1 MTLSTNPHEESRTRP
16 VRLTGFRHVLAA
28 TMYTIGG
35 ARRLAQETAARHE
48 GLLIAVGIGSLALV
62 HAPARDIAG
71 FCILSAVLLAMEA
84 MNTAIEVL
92 TDHVSPE
99 WSEPAKHAKDLGSLA
114 CGIMI
119 TVVVAYWGL
128 LMFF

>member
-1 MTLSTNPHEESRTRP
+1 MTMIFRSGHPSDVRP
-16 VRLTGFRHVLAA
+16 PRKTGFRHLLAA
-28 TMYTIGG
+28 GTYTVGG
-35 ARRLAQETAARHE
+35 ARRLARETAARHE
-48 GLLIAVGIGSLALV
+48 MVLITLGIASLLFMRASG
-62 HAPARDIAG
+62 RDIGG

-99 WSEPAKHAKDLGSLA
+99 WSEAAKHAKDLGSLA